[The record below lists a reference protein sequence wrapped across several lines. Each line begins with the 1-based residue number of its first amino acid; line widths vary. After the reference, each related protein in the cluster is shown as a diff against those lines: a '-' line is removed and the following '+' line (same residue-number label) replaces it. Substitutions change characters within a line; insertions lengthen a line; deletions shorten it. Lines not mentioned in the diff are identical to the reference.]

1 VEGLTIALV
10 VIATLALDL
19 ALMAYSRR
27 NEPDKRKVLLN
38 RLESSRPTAI
48 AALVEGEL
56 ARITGVGAPRGALL
70 TSPLGHEPC
79 IGYSTVIEERDHL
92 NGTWRRVFTS
102 AHCGPFLVTDE
113 SGTAAVDGPVFITLD
128 PADAA
133 WTNLPGGV
141 LITPAHKLLHEVA
154 SSRVGDDLAGR
165 EIRCQ
170 EVLVRPG
177 ERVNVFGRARMEVD
191 PAGPASLRDPPML
204 NHITGSEDAPVV
216 VAHDRIPLG

>member
-1 VEGLTIALV
+1 MEGLTIALG

-38 RLESSRPTAI
+38 RLKSSRPTAI
-48 AALVEGEL
+48 AALVEGER
-56 ARITGVGAPRGALL
+56 ARIMGVGAPRAALL

-79 IGYSTVIEERDHL
+79 IGYSTVIEERDL
-92 NGTWRRVFTS
+92 GGTWRTVFKS
-102 AHCGPFLVTDE
+102 VDCVPFLVTDE
-113 SGTAAVDGPVFITLD
+113 SGTAAVDGPVFIALD

-154 SSRVGDDLAGR
+154 SSRVGDDLADR

-177 ERVNVFGRARMEVD
+177 DRVNVFGRARMEVD

-216 VAHDRIPLG
+216 VVHDNIPLS